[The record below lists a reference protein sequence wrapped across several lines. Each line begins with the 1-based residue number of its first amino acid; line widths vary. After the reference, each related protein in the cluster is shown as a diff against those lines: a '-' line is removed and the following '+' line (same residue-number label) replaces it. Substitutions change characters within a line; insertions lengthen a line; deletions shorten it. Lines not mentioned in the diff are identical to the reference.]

1 MLKVIDIFPSGQW
14 PPATACDRITLDY
27 DARHRR
33 RFRYVGEAG
42 VEFLLDLPCAVVLK
56 DGDGM
61 RLSDGRIVAVDAAP
75 EALIEVSAGST
86 TALVQL
92 AWHIGNRH
100 LPAQL
105 EGRRIL
111 IRQDHVIE
119 EMLVGLGATIRS
131 LQAPFTPESGAY
143 AGAHGHGA
151 QSHEF
156 VFTASHG
163 HHDH

>member
-14 PPATACDRITLDY
+14 PAATACDRITLDY

-33 RFRYVGEAG
+33 RFRYVGDAG
-42 VEFLLDLPCAVVLK
+42 VEFLLDLPRAVVLK
-56 DGDGM
+56 DGDGL
-61 RLSDGRIVAVDAAP
+61 RLNDGRMVAVGAAA
-75 EALIEVSAGST
+75 EALVEVTAANP

-105 EGRRIL
+105 EEHRIL

-119 EMLVGLGATIRS
+119 AMLIGLGATIRS
-131 LQAPFTPESGAY
+131 LLAPFTPESGAY
-143 AGAHGHGA
+143 ASAHTHGA

-156 VFTASHG
+156 VFTAAHG
-163 HHDH
+163 HEH